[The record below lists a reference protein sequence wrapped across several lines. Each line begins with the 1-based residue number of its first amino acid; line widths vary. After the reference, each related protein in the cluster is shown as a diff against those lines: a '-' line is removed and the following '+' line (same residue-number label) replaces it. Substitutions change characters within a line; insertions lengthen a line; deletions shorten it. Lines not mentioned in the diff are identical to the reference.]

1 MADKKTNDILE
12 EQRRSREEF
21 LKLKKMQSGEMDAG
35 PKPSEVAIVPKTPKE
50 KAANFWFQYKWH
62 TIAIAFITVVLAVLI
77 AQCASRVEPDF
88 SIVYFSYTPI
98 MDDQLKHVTEYFEKF
113 ASDLNGD
120 GEVNVQVVNCSFSN
134 NGTNQ
139 YKSTILT
146 KLQAI
151 LVSDQKALLFITD
164 KDSIGY
170 FSNLDSELFE
180 EEPIALGED
189 FYSKTETEEFGKLTE
204 GLQIS
209 CRRVEDTLIEKGKDV
224 GLVYEE
230 AQKILQEIKAK

>member
-21 LKLKKMQSGEMDAG
+21 LKLKKMQSGELDAG

-50 KAANFWFQYKWH
+50 RAANFWFQYKWH
-62 TIAIAFITVVLAVLI
+62 TIIIAFITVVLAVLI

-88 SIVYFSYTPI
+88 SIVYFSYKPVV
-98 MDDQLKHVTEYFEKF
+98 DDQLKPVTEYFEKLTT
-113 ASDLNGD
+113 DLNGD
-120 GEVNVQVVNCSFSN
+120 GEVNVQVLNCSFLN
-134 NGTNQ
+134 NGSSQ
-139 YKSTILT
+139 YKNAILT
-146 KLQAI
+146 KLQAV

-170 FSNLDSELFE
+170 FSNLGNDLFE
-180 EEPIALGED
+180 EEPIPLSED
-189 FYSKTETEEFGKLTE
+189 FYAKTETEEFGKLTE

-209 CRRVEDTLIEKGKDV
+209 CRRVEDTLIEKAKDV
-224 GLVYEE
+224 EQVYKE